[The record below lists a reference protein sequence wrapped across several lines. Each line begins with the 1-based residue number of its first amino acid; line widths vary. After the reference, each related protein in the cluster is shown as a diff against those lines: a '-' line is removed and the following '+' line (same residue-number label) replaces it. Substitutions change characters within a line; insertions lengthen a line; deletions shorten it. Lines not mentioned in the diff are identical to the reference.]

1 MLKMKHKKMLAV
13 TVMAIS
19 VIALSYCIITLLNGA
34 EGESQWGLILST
46 ISMLLVLI
54 AMIITLRKK

>member
-13 TVMAIS
+13 TIMAIS
-19 VIALSYCIITLLNGA
+19 VIALSYCVISLLNGT
-34 EGESQWGLILST
+34 EEESQWGLILST
-46 ISMLLVLI
+46 ISMLLILI